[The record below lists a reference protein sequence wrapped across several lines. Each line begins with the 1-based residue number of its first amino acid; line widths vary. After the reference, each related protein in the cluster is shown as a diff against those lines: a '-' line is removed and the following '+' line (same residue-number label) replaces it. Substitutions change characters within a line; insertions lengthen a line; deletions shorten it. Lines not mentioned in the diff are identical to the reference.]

1 MGEIAKQSIKGTMV
15 TYLGVAIGFVTTFF
29 VLTRFLTSEE
39 IGLARVLIDA
49 ATLFVG
55 LAQLGTSS
63 SAFRYF
69 PYMERSHG
77 AFFWTTLV
85 PLIGFVLFGA
95 LYCILYEPLSQFFG
109 DKSPLFISYYYLV
122 LPISFFLLY
131 QTIFETNAN
140 VLSHIVVPRF
150 VREVV
155 VRLSM
160 LIAYLL
166 YAFHIISLDGMV
178 WAICGTYAI
187 AAGINI
193 TYLIIITPRPL
204 RNLFCPDF
212 SFLHNHQEVV
222 RSYILYTLFLIV
234 TAITSVLAPT
244 LSSFFITA
252 QMGLSYTGIFAIAT
266 YIAVMVSIPYRSVTA
281 ITQPEMATAIKEN
294 DTPTI
299 QRLLNQASTNLM
311 LIGGFILLAIWIN
324 IDFIFLILPNGA
336 TYAVARQVVLLL
348 GLGQLLVASFNIFL
362 PTLSY
367 SKFYALSLLN
377 SLVLTIAALLLNNAL
392 IPVYGMEGAAA
403 ATLLSDLIYYALVVT
418 VVSMVTHT
426 RPFCRQHLYII
437 LLIILIFALNYILS
451 YAFASWSTAIS
462 AIVRSV
468 ILLGGGLYI
477 VHITH
482 LSPELYALLRQL
494 HI

>member
-1 MGEIAKQSIKGTMV
+1 MGEIAKQSIKGTIV
-15 TYLGVAIGFVTTFF
+15 TYIGVAIGFVTTFF

-39 IGLARVLIDA
+39 IGLARVLIDT

-77 AFFWTTLV
+77 AFFWTTLF
-85 PLIGFVLFGA
+85 PLLGFILFGA
-95 LYCILYEPLSQFFG
+95 LYCILYVPLSHFFG

-166 YAFHIISLDGMV
+166 YAFHIISLDGLV

-187 AAGINI
+187 AAFINI
-193 TYLIIITPRPL
+193 VYLFIISPRPL
-204 RNLFCPDF
+204 RDLFRPDIT
-212 SFLHNHQEVV
+212 FLKQHHEVV
-222 RSYILYTLFLIV
+222 RSFILYTLFLII

-281 ITQPEMATAIKEN
+281 ITQPELAIAIKDN
-294 DTPTI
+294 DTFTI

-311 LIGGFILLAIWIN
+311 LIGGFILLTIWIN
-324 IDFIFLILPNGA
+324 IDLIFMLLPNGA
-336 TYAVARQVVLLL
+336 TYATARQVVLLL
-348 GLGQLLVASFNIFL
+348 GIGQLMVASFNIFL

-392 IPVYGMEGAAA
+392 IPAYGMEGAAA
-403 ATLLSDLIYYALVVT
+403 ATLLSDLIYYTLVVA
-418 VVSMVTHT
+418 VVSWITHT
-426 RPFCRQHLYII
+426 RPFCRLHLYII
-437 LLIILIFALNYILS
+437 LLLIFAFALNYILAYVFS
-451 YAFASWSTAIS
+451 SWTPALS
-462 AIVRSV
+462 AVTRSV
-468 ILLGGGLYI
+468 ILLGGGIYI
-477 VHITH
+477 VHIKH
-482 LSPELYALLRQL
+482 LSPELYALLRQF